1 MSDTSYDGA
10 RRAYEKSL
18 ARTGLDYLDLYLIH
32 NPMNDVFGAWRALSE
47 LLQDGAV
54 RAIGTSNFS
63 RARLED
69 FISFNEVVPQ
79 VIERWLVQR
88 GIALI
93 PKSTTAERIVQN
105 ADIWDLV

>member
-1 MSDTSYDGA
+1 MCSA
-10 RRAYEKSL
+10 RGERCPSCCETVLCARL
-18 ARTGLDYLDLYLIH
+18 AR
-32 NPMNDVFGAWRALSE
+32 
-47 LLQDGAV
+47 
-54 RAIGTSNFS
+54 AISL
-63 RARLED
+63 ARLED

>member
-1 MSDTSYDGA
+1 MCA
-10 RRAYEKSL
+10 

-54 RAIGTSNFS
+54 RAIGASNFS

-69 FISFNEVVPQ
+69 FISFSEVVPQ
-79 VIERWLVQR
+79 VNQVEINVLHQQIEDV
-88 GIALI
+88 
-93 PKSTTAERIVQN
+93 EY
-105 ADIWDLV
+105 